1 MKMQRDEV
9 QKITSA
15 ILVKFGETKQNADIA
30 AEIMVWAD
38 MRGVATHGTYLLE
51 PIYKRFQGNQ
61 IQIPT
66 QITTVKDNTSTG
78 VLDGG
83 AGLGQVAAY
92 HAMKTSI
99 EKAKQSGVAVTV
111 ARNTNNIGPLAFYS
125 LMAAREGM
133 IGMTMTNAA
142 PAIAP
147 WGGTEAFMGTNPFS
161 FGIPTFDQEPLVADM
176 SSSVV
181 ARGKVRAASR
191 KKTAIPL
198 GWALDAN
205 GAPTT
210 DPDQALKGT
219 LLPIGGP
226 KGSALALIVDI
237 LAGLLSGSKFGPEVK
252 TFHELV
258 GPTGTG
264 VFTMAIK
271 VAEFMEEGLF
281 KQLINQHLTAFKS
294 GKRIEGVAEIFL
306 PGEIEAKKERESLA
320 NGLEITPEQLESLN
334 KMLAQN

>member
-1 MKMQRDEV
+1 MIMQINDLKKMAAE
-9 QKITSA
+9 
-15 ILVKFGETKQNADIA
+15 ILIKFGEDKKNAEIAADI
-30 AEIMVWAD
+30 MVFAD

-51 PIYKRFQGNQ
+51 PIYKRFQANQ

-66 QITTVKDNTSTG
+66 KITTVKDNGSTG
-78 VLDGG
+78 ALDGG

-92 HAMKTSI
+92 NAMKISI
-99 EKAKQSGVAVTV
+99 EKAEKTGVAVTLV
-111 ARNTNNIGPLAFYS
+111 RNTNNIGSLAYYS

-133 IGMTMTNAA
+133 IGLTMTNAA

-147 WGGTEAFMGTNPFS
+147 WGGTQAFMGTNPFS
-161 FGIPTFDQEPLVADM
+161 FGIPTFDQNPMVADM
-176 SSSVV
+176 SSSIV
-181 ARGKVRAASR
+181 ARGKIRAASR
-191 KKTAIPL
+191 KKTSIPE
-198 GWALDAN
+198 GWALDEN
-205 GAPTT
+205 GQPTT
-210 DPDQALKGT
+210 DPDKALKGT

-271 VAEFMEEGLF
+271 VTEFMDENLY
-281 KQLINQHLTAFKS
+281 KQLINQHLKAFKS
-294 GKRIEGVAEIFL
+294 VKRANGVSEIFR
-306 PGEIEAKKERESLA
+306 PGEIEAIKEAESLK
-320 NGLEITPEQLESLN
+320 NGLEIPPERLENLN
-334 KMLAQN
+334 KMLQ

>member
-1 MKMQRDEV
+1 MKMQRDELK
-9 QKITSA
+9 KITSA
-15 ILVKFGETKQNADIA
+15 ILVKFGEANQNADIA
-30 AEIMVWAD
+30 ADIMVWAD

-51 PIYKRFQGNQ
+51 PIYKRFKGNQ

-66 QITTVKDNTSTG
+66 RITTIKENSNTG

-92 HAMKTSI
+92 HAMNTSI
-99 EKAKQSGVAVTV
+99 EKARQSGVAVTV
-111 ARNTNNIGPLAFYS
+111 VRNTNNIGPLAFYS
-125 LMAAREGM
+125 LMAARAGM
-133 IGMTMTNAA
+133 IGVTMTNAA
-142 PAIAP
+142 AAIAP

-181 ARGKVRAASR
+181 ARGKIRAAAR

-205 GAPTT
+205 GTPTT

-252 TFHELV
+252 TFHELA

-271 VAEFMEEGLF
+271 VAEFMDEGLF
-281 KQLINQHLTAFKS
+281 KQLISQHLAAFKT
-294 GKRIEGVAEIFL
+294 GKRIDGVGEIFL

-320 NGLEITPEQLESLN
+320 NGLEVTPEQLESLT
-334 KMLAQN
+334 KMLEQN

>member
-1 MKMQRDEV
+1 MII
-9 QKITSA
+9 KIAELTKLA
-15 ILVKFGETKQNADIA
+15 TDILIKFGEDKKNAEIA

-51 PIYKRFQGNQ
+51 PIYKRFQGGQ

-66 QITTVKDNTSTG
+66 KITTIKDNPSTG
-78 VLDGG
+78 TLDGN
-83 AGLGQVAAY
+83 AGLGQIAAY
-92 HAMKTSI
+92 QAMQTSI
-99 EKAKQSGVAVTV
+99 EKAKKSGVAVTV
-111 ARNTNNIGPLAFYS
+111 VRNTNNIGTLAFYS
-125 LMAAREGM
+125 LMAANAGM

-161 FGIPTFDQEPLVADM
+161 FGIPTFDENQMIADM
-176 SSSVV
+176 SSSLV
-181 ARGKVRAASR
+181 ARGKIRAASR
-191 KKTAIPL
+191 KKTAIPE
-198 GWALDAN
+198 GWALDAD
-205 GAPTT
+205 GTPTT

-219 LLPIGGP
+219 LVPIGGP

-237 LAGLLSGSKFGPEVK
+237 FAGLLSGSKFGPEVK

-271 VAEFMEEGLF
+271 VTEFMDEGLF
-281 KQLINQHLTAFKS
+281 KQLIGQHLKAFKS
-294 GKRIEGVAEIFL
+294 VKRIH
-306 PGEIEAKKERESLA
+306 
-320 NGLEITPEQLESLN
+320 
-334 KMLAQN
+334 